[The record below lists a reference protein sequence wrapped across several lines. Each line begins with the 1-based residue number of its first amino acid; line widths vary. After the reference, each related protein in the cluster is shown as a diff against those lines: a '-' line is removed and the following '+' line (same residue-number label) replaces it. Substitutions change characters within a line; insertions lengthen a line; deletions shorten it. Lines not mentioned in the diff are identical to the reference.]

1 MNYQLEVSSITKS
14 YGDLKANDNVSL
26 KIKDSS
32 IHALL
37 GENGAGKSTLVKIIY
52 GSLMPD
58 SGEMKWGGNSYSP
71 KNPFEARENG
81 IAMVFQH
88 FSLFESLTVEENI
101 ILGLDGVG
109 LKQNFTD
116 EILKYS
122 KQYGL
127 DVNPQQVVGDL
138 SVGARQRVE
147 IIRCLLQNPKLLI
160 MDEPTSVLTPQEV
173 SDLFVTLKKL
183 ADDGCSILYISHK
196 LEEVREI
203 CSEATILRG
212 GQLVQSCVPQEHSQ
226 KELAEMMI
234 GKKLTELARSKI
246 DIGSEIFSIN
256 NLSQE
261 SDDLYGV
268 DLESIN
274 LTIRQGSIVGI
285 AGVAGNGQDELMELL
300 IGEKSSADGVLKFNE
315 QDVGSLG
322 SHERRQLSMF
332 FIPEERLGHGAVPDM
347 TLDENMLLSR
357 PDSSGMTKS
366 EVIDW
371 SSVASFSKK
380 VIDDF
385 NVQTPS
391 SKMLAKSLSGGN
403 LQKFMVG
410 RELIR
415 NPELLIVSQPTW
427 GVDAGSANNI
437 HQSLI
442 SLADNGSAILII
454 SQDLDEILSLC
465 EQIHVLSEGK
475 LSEAVDMKNNGLE
488 KDFSAHGGRRE
499 LMIKLI
505 PRVENSKAMILLSP
519 LLALT
524 LTALSALI
532 IFIFILDDIQSFKRF
547 FHAVCSP
554 TY

>member
-58 SGEMKWGGNSYSP
+58 SGEMKWDGNSYSP

-183 ADDGCSILYISHK
+183 AEDGCSILYISHK

-246 DIGSEIFSIN
+246 NIGSEIFSIN

-268 DLESIN
+268 DLKSIN

-488 KDFSAHGGRRE
+488 KISQLMVGGER
-499 LMIKLI
+499 
-505 PRVENSKAMILLSP
+505 
-519 LLALT
+519 
-524 LTALSALI
+524 
-532 IFIFILDDIQSFKRF
+532 
-547 FHAVCSP
+547 
-554 TY
+554 

>member
-1 MNYQLEVSSITKS
+1 MKYQLEVSNITKS
-14 YGDLKANDNVSL
+14 YGDLKANNNVSL
-26 KIKDSS
+26 NIKESS

-58 SGEMKWGGNSYSP
+58 AGQMKWAGENYSP
-71 KNPFEARENG
+71 KSPFEARENG

-109 LKQNFTD
+109 LNENFTE
-116 EILKYS
+116 EISKYS

-160 MDEPTSVLTPQEV
+160 MDEPTSVLTPKEV
-173 SDLFVTLKKL
+173 SDLFVTLNKL
-183 ADDGCSILYISHK
+183 ADSGCAILYISHK
-196 LEEVREI
+196 LEEVIEI

-212 GQLVQSCVPQEHSQ
+212 GGLVQSCVPQEHSQ

-234 GKKLTELARSKI
+234 GKKLTELARTKLN
-246 DIGSEIFSIN
+246 IGSDIFSIN
-256 NLSQE
+256 NLSQK
-261 SDDLYGV
+261 SNDLYGV
-268 DLESIN
+268 NLENIN
-274 LTIRQGSIVGI
+274 LNIKQGSIVGI

-300 IGEKSSADGVLKFNE
+300 IGEKSSDNGVLKFNN
-315 QDVGSLG
+315 QDIGSLD
-322 SHERRQLSMF
+322 SHQRRQLSMF

-357 PDSSGMTKS
+357 PESEGMTS
-366 EVIDW
+366 NGVIDW
-371 SSVASFSKK
+371 KTVTSFSEQ
-380 VIDDF
+380 VISDF
-385 NVQTPS
+385 DVQTPS
-391 SKMLAKSLSGGN
+391 TRMLAKSLSGGN

-415 NPELLIVSQPTW
+415 KPKLIIVAQPTW

-442 SLADNGSAILII
+442 SLADQGSAILII

-465 EQIHVLSEGK
+465 EQIHVLSEGR
-475 LSEAVDMKNNGLE
+475 LSDAVDMKKDGLD
-488 KDFSAHGGRRE
+488 KISQLMVGGQ
-499 LMIKLI
+499 K
-505 PRVENSKAMILLSP
+505 S
-519 LLALT
+519 
-524 LTALSALI
+524 
-532 IFIFILDDIQSFKRF
+532 
-547 FHAVCSP
+547 
-554 TY
+554 

>member
-1 MNYQLEVSSITKS
+1 
-14 YGDLKANDNVSL
+14 
-26 KIKDSS
+26 
-32 IHALL
+32 
-37 GENGAGKSTLVKIIY
+37 
-52 GSLMPD
+52 
-58 SGEMKWGGNSYSP
+58 
-71 KNPFEARENG
+71 
-81 IAMVFQH
+81 MVFQH

-109 LKQNFTD
+109 LKENFTD

-268 DLESIN
+268 DLKSIN

-488 KDFSAHGGRRE
+488 KISQLMVGGE
-499 LMIKLI
+499 
-505 PRVENSKAMILLSP
+505 S
-519 LLALT
+519 
-524 LTALSALI
+524 
-532 IFIFILDDIQSFKRF
+532 
-547 FHAVCSP
+547 
-554 TY
+554 

>member
-14 YGDLKANDNVSL
+14 YGDFKANDNVSL

-58 SGEMKWGGNSYSP
+58 SGEMKWDGNSYSP

-268 DLESIN
+268 DLKSIN
-274 LTIRQGSIVGI
+274 LNIRQGSIVGI

-488 KDFSAHGGRRE
+488 KISQLMVGGE
-499 LMIKLI
+499 
-505 PRVENSKAMILLSP
+505 S
-519 LLALT
+519 
-524 LTALSALI
+524 
-532 IFIFILDDIQSFKRF
+532 
-547 FHAVCSP
+547 
-554 TY
+554 

>member
-58 SGEMKWGGNSYSP
+58 SGEMKWDGISYSP

-268 DLESIN
+268 DLKSIN
-274 LTIRQGSIVGI
+274 LNIRQGSIVGI

-488 KDFSAHGGRRE
+488 KISQLMVGGE
-499 LMIKLI
+499 
-505 PRVENSKAMILLSP
+505 S
-519 LLALT
+519 
-524 LTALSALI
+524 
-532 IFIFILDDIQSFKRF
+532 
-547 FHAVCSP
+547 
-554 TY
+554 

>member
-58 SGEMKWGGNSYSP
+58 SGEMKWDGNSYSP

-268 DLESIN
+268 DLKSIN

-488 KDFSAHGGRRE
+488 KISQLMVGGE
-499 LMIKLI
+499 
-505 PRVENSKAMILLSP
+505 S
-519 LLALT
+519 
-524 LTALSALI
+524 
-532 IFIFILDDIQSFKRF
+532 
-547 FHAVCSP
+547 
-554 TY
+554 

>member
-1 MNYQLEVSSITKS
+1 MKYRLEVSNITKS
-14 YGDLKANDNVSL
+14 YGDLKANDDVSL
-26 KIKDSS
+26 NIKDSS

-58 SGEMKWGGNSYSP
+58 DGEMKWGGDKYSP
-71 KNPFEARENG
+71 KSPFEARENG

-101 ILGLDGVG
+101 VLGLDGVG
-109 LKQNFTD
+109 LNENFTE

-173 SDLFVTLKKL
+173 SDLFITLKKL
-183 ADDGCSILYISHK
+183 ADDGCAILYISHK

-212 GQLVQSCVPQEHSQ
+212 GKLVQSCVPQEHSQ

-246 DIGSEIFSIN
+246 NIGSEIFSIN
-256 NLSQE
+256 NISRK

-268 DLESIN
+268 DLENIN
-274 LTIRQGSIVGI
+274 LTIKQGSIVGI

-300 IGEKSSADGVLKFNE
+300 IGEKTTGNDVLKFND
-315 QDVGSLG
+315 QDIGSLN
-322 SHERRQLSMF
+322 SHQRRQLSIF

-347 TLDENMLLSR
+347 SLDENMLLSR
-357 PDSSGMTKS
+357 PDSSGMTS
-366 EVIDW
+366 RGVIDW
-371 SSVASFSKK
+371 NNVANFSEK

-385 NVQTPS
+385 DVQTPS

-415 NPELLIVSQPTW
+415 SPELLIVSQPTW

-442 SLADNGSAILII
+442 SLADKGSAILII

-488 KDFSAHGGRRE
+488 KISQLMVGGE
-499 LMIKLI
+499 
-505 PRVENSKAMILLSP
+505 S
-519 LLALT
+519 
-524 LTALSALI
+524 
-532 IFIFILDDIQSFKRF
+532 
-547 FHAVCSP
+547 
-554 TY
+554 

>member
-1 MNYQLEVSSITKS
+1 MKYQLEVSNITKS
-14 YGDLKANDNVSL
+14 YGDLKANNNVSL
-26 KIKDSS
+26 NIKESS

-58 SGEMKWGGNSYSP
+58 AGQMKWAGENYSP
-71 KNPFEARENG
+71 KSPFEARENG

-109 LKQNFTD
+109 LNENFTE
-116 EILKYS
+116 EISKYS

-173 SDLFVTLKKL
+173 SDLFVTLNKL
-183 ADDGCSILYISHK
+183 ADSGCAILYISHK
-196 LEEVREI
+196 LEEVIEI

-212 GQLVQSCVPQEHSQ
+212 GGLVQSCVPQEHSQ

-234 GKKLTELARSKI
+234 GKKLTELARTKLN
-246 DIGSEIFSIN
+246 IGSDIFSIN
-256 NLSQE
+256 NLSQK
-261 SDDLYGV
+261 SNDLYGV
-268 DLESIN
+268 NLENIN
-274 LTIRQGSIVGI
+274 LNIKQGSIVGI

-300 IGEKSSADGVLKFNE
+300 IGEKSSDNGVLKFNN
-315 QDVGSLG
+315 QDIGSLD
-322 SHERRQLSMF
+322 SHQRRQLSMF

-357 PDSSGMTKS
+357 PESEGMTS
-366 EVIDW
+366 NGVIDW
-371 SSVASFSKK
+371 KTVTSFSEQ
-380 VIDDF
+380 VISDF
-385 NVQTPS
+385 DVQTPS
-391 SKMLAKSLSGGN
+391 TRMLAKSLSGGN

-415 NPELLIVSQPTW
+415 KPKLIIVAQPTW

-442 SLADNGSAILII
+442 SLADQGSAILII

-465 EQIHVLSEGK
+465 EQIHVLSEGQ
-475 LSEAVDMKNNGLE
+475 LSEAVDMKKDGLD
-488 KDFSAHGGRRE
+488 KISQLMVGGQ
-499 LMIKLI
+499 K
-505 PRVENSKAMILLSP
+505 S
-519 LLALT
+519 
-524 LTALSALI
+524 
-532 IFIFILDDIQSFKRF
+532 
-547 FHAVCSP
+547 
-554 TY
+554 

>member
-58 SGEMKWGGNSYSP
+58 SGEMKWDGISYSP

-109 LKQNFTD
+109 LNQNFTD

-268 DLESIN
+268 DLKSIN

-488 KDFSAHGGRRE
+488 KISQLMVGGE
-499 LMIKLI
+499 
-505 PRVENSKAMILLSP
+505 S
-519 LLALT
+519 
-524 LTALSALI
+524 
-532 IFIFILDDIQSFKRF
+532 
-547 FHAVCSP
+547 
-554 TY
+554 